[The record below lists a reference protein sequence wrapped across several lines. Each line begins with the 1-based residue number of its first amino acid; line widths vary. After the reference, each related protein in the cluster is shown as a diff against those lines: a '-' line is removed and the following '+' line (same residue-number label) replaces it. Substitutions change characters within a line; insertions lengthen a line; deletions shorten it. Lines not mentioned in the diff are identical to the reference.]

1 MDFTL
6 PPLGNVIERNLV
18 HSLNVTSTLT
28 AYQIWGL
35 VMEGQGTAT
44 FQNNMVRLGLD
55 AAGNSITTGFSII
68 GIRDIA
74 GATANY
80 YFNSVYIGGTGV
92 ASASN
97 TFAFFSDVVNN
108 TRNFEDN
115 IFWNARSNAS
125 GGIANVAIEVGGTA
139 PNPPGL
145 SSNFNDLYAT
155 GIDGVIGIFNSVI
168 QPTLADWRTATGQ
181 DANSISVD
189 PQFINPNGNAA
200 TG

>member
-1 MDFTL
+1 
-6 PPLGNVIERNLV
+6 
-18 HSLNVTSTLT
+18 
-28 AYQIWGL
+28 
-35 VMEGQGTAT
+35 
-44 FQNNMVRLGLD
+44 MVRLGLD
-55 AAGNSITTGFSII
+55 AAGNSITTGFSIV
-68 GIRDIA
+68 GILDIA

-125 GGIANVAIEVGGTA
+125 GKIANVAIEVGGTA

-145 SSNFNDLYAT
+145 TSNYNDLC
-155 GIDGVIGIFNSVI
+155 
-168 QPTLADWRTATGQ
+168 DW
-181 DANSISVD
+181 N
-189 PQFINPNGNAA
+189 
-200 TG
+200 

>member
-1 MDFTL
+1 
-6 PPLGNVIERNLV
+6 
-18 HSLNVTSTLT
+18 
-28 AYQIWGL
+28 
-35 VMEGQGTAT
+35 
-44 FQNNMVRLGLD
+44 
-55 AAGNSITTGFSII
+55 
-68 GIRDIA
+68 DIA

-115 IFWNARSNAS
+115 MFWNARSNAS

-155 GIDGVIGIFNSVI
+155 GIDGVVGIFNSVI

-189 PQFINPNGNAA
+189 PAIYQSKRERRHG
-200 TG
+200 